1 MDILAGL
8 AAMAE
13 ISRVPQLPALAI
25 VAEFQRAMR
34 RELDFG
40 REERNIQQ
48 FAHDFRDD
56 PTVHIPLTYPSL
68 SPAAC

>member
-1 MDILAGL
+1 
-8 AAMAE
+8 
-13 ISRVPQLPALAI
+13 
-25 VAEFQRAMR
+25 MR

-56 PTVHIPLTYPSL
+56 PTVHIPAHL
-68 SPAAC
+68 SRTFPPAAC